1 VGSIMG
7 LARAVDAKDAST
19 QRHSERVAALAARL
33 ARELGWPEQRA
44 ALLHEAALVHD
55 VGKIGLPDVILVK
68 PSALTDSE
76 YEQVKMHAE
85 LGGRIV
91 EGCLSLDQVRW
102 VRGHHE
108 RYDGL
113 GYPDRLRGTDIS
125 EGARILALADA
136 WDAMTEVRLY
146 RGAMNLTEALQEV
159 LDNSGTQFW
168 PDAVAALERLAR
180 RGQLIVASDPNTD
193 FSALGGNRLSITP
206 LGVRGAEEP
215 RLLPGIYESSSETM

>member
-1 VGSIMG
+1 MG
-7 LARAVDAKDAST
+7 LARAVDAKIAST

-33 ARELGWPEQRA
+33 ARELGWPEPRA

-55 VGKIGLPDVILVK
+55 VGKIALPDVILLK
-68 PSALTDSE
+68 PGALTDDE

-91 EGCLSLDQVRW
+91 EGCLSVDQVSW

-108 RYDGL
+108 RFDGR
-113 GYPDRLRGTDIS
+113 GYPDRLGGTEIS

-146 RGAMNLTEALQEV
+146 RGAMNVAQALHEV
-159 LDNSGTQFW
+159 LENSGTQFW
-168 PDAVAALERLAR
+168 PDAVGALERLAQ
-180 RGQLIVASDPNTD
+180 RGQLIVASDSQQDLSPL
-193 FSALGGNRLSITP
+193 AAGGLSITP
-206 LGVRGAEEP
+206 LGVRGAEMP
-215 RLLPGIYESSSETM
+215 RLLPGIYESSSEQM